1 MLARSFRGSYRA
13 VLPVY
18 VAHWS
23 VRNQSTKSG
32 NNSHTKCNNP
42 EKVINNALFKEK
54 NTPEEEEN
62 INKYYE
68 RIQEEWNNRYYRQMH
83 NKRRRITIDE
93 ILDVLLAITKPITW
107 ITLMYMISTNDS
119 RRT

>member
-1 MLARSFRGSYRA
+1 
-13 VLPVY
+13 
-18 VAHWS
+18 
-23 VRNQSTKSG
+23 
-32 NNSHTKCNNP
+32 
-42 EKVINNALFKEK
+42 
-54 NTPEEEEN
+54 
-62 INKYYE
+62 
-68 RIQEEWNNRYYRQMH
+68 MH